1 VSLEPGA
8 VIGGRYR
15 IDAPIGGGGFG
26 TVFRATQLNL
36 GRPVAVKVLHAALA
50 LTESAL
56 ARFRREAELAQ
67 QLTHPNIVRVFDF
80 GQTDQGFPFIVWE
93 LLDGVTIDRAIAQQG
108 PMSPGR
114 VVHVASQILKALME
128 AHTAGIIHRDIKPA
142 NVVLCDF
149 TGEPDFVKV
158 LDFGVAKAVGE
169 QGVTMTDGASPVGT
183 PSYMAPEQVRN
194 EPVSPATDVYALGL
208 MMVEMMTGHVVFQ
221 GRSVVDVFM
230 AQASADPPP
239 IPAAVL
245 SSPLGPVI
253 QRATHKHPAY
263 RYASA
268 AAMLSELERAG
279 AGAALGTAPTWPGTH
294 QVSAPPPTP
303 SPYQHAVSVPPTLGA
318 SVGAQIVTAA
328 PQSTQSG
335 SGTIALA
342 LFGGLAFIG
351 ILGAAVAGAIFYAS
365 RSDTPRAT
373 REASPPAVA
382 APQGGGA
389 VEFGAR
395 SGKGLDGIG
404 PSVIARKI
412 KPHGWE
418 IVGVPIK
425 NIEGTFTSSQLGITK
440 GATKGVCTLF
450 RFDDIDEAQK
460 YEVMLRQDKDVALMR
475 DQAAILKVWIPD
487 DADTAKVLVD
497 AIRE

>member
-50 LTESAL
+50 LTENAL

-93 LLDGVTIDRAIAQQG
+93 YLDGVTIDRAIAQQG
-108 PMSPGR
+108 PMSPAR

-128 AHTAGIIHRDIKPA
+128 AHATGIIHRDIKPA

-169 QGVTMTDGASPVGT
+169 QGVTMTNAASPVGT

-194 EPVSPATDVYALGL
+194 EPVSAATDLYALGL
-208 MMVEMMTGHVVFQ
+208 MMVEMMTGRVVFQ

-239 IPAAVL
+239 IPPAIL
-245 SSPLGPVI
+245 SSPLGAVI
-253 QRATHKHPAY
+253 QRATQKHPGY

-268 AAMLSELERAG
+268 AEMLLELERAG
-279 AGAALGTAPTWPGTH
+279 AGAGVALGTAPTWPGTH
-294 QVSAPPPTP
+294 QISAPPPTP
-303 SPYQHAVSVPPTLGA
+303 TPYQQAVSVPPTLGA
-318 SVGAQIVTAA
+318 SVGAQVVTAA
-328 PQSTQSG
+328 PRGGQSG

-351 ILGAAVAGAIFYAS
+351 VLGAAVAGAIFYAS
-365 RSDTPRAT
+365 RPDAT
-373 REASPPAVA
+373 RETSPPAA
-382 APQGGGA
+382 AVPQGGGP

-395 SGKGLDGIG
+395 SGRGFDGIG
-404 PSVIARKI
+404 PTVVARKI
-412 KPHGWE
+412 KPLGWQV
-418 IVGVPIK
+418 IGVPTK
-425 NIEGTFTSSQLGITK
+425 NIEGTFTSSQLGIAK
-440 GATKGVCTLF
+440 GATKGVCTVF
-450 RFDDIDEAQK
+450 RFDDVDEAQK
-460 YEVMLRQDKDVALMR
+460 YEVMLRQDKDVAVVR
-475 DQAAILKVWIPD
+475 EQAAILKVWIAGD
-487 DADTAKVLVD
+487 KETAQVLVN
-497 AIRE
+497 AIRK